1 MKYYL
6 DTCIWRDFYE
16 NRFSKKGKHLGK
28 AAAKLFLK
36 IIKNKDK
43 ILFSQSL
50 ILELEKDYQKDEIY
64 DMLNLL
70 YITGSLIRVEIS
82 KEEHLEAKHLTKK
95 RKLPYV
101 DCMNAIQARNNK
113 AILISQDKHLIKDL
127 ADITKTVRPERIN

>member
-1 MKYYL
+1 M
-6 DTCIWRDFYE
+6 
-16 NRFSKKGKHLGK
+16 GK